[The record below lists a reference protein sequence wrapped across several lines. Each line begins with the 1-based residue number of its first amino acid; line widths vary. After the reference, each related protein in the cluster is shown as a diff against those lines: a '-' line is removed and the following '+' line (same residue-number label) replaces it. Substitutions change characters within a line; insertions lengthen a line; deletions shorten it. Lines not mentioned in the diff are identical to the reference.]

1 MLNKGCGAIMP
12 FFTSRMKLL
21 GIDYGEKRVG
31 IALSDEGG
39 TIAFPKNI
47 LDNDNELL
55 KKIYKITKNEEVG
68 VIIIG
73 ESTDYKGNENPI
85 MERIKSFKERLE
97 DDTLLPVFYEPEF
110 LSSQEARNMNETAK
124 VVDAGAAAIIL
135 QSYIDRTKN
144 KKDEQN

>member
-1 MLNKGCGAIMP
+1 MP

-55 KKIYKITKNEEVG
+55 KKIKTTSFQEKI
-68 VIIIG
+68 
-73 ESTDYKGNENPI
+73 
-85 MERIKSFKERLE
+85 
-97 DDTLLPVFYEPEF
+97 
-110 LSSQEARNMNETAK
+110 
-124 VVDAGAAAIIL
+124 
-135 QSYIDRTKN
+135 
-144 KKDEQN
+144 